1 MGRLGDWD
9 KVEKRNRPV
18 KFTRSDEL
26 WEYAKMC
33 VLIFLACTYLYFLF
47 WGQKDMSKRV
57 EMTINKKV
65 IENVLEK
72 FSEDQINLGSSSARK
87 MIAEKIEEALLLKGL
102 RHDIYWK

>member
-1 MGRLGDWD
+1 
-9 KVEKRNRPV
+9 
-18 KFTRSDEL
+18 
-26 WEYAKMC
+26 
-33 VLIFLACTYLYFLF
+33 
-47 WGQKDMSKRV
+47 MSKRV

-65 IENVLEK
+65 IESVLEK

>member
-1 MGRLGDWD
+1 
-9 KVEKRNRPV
+9 
-18 KFTRSDEL
+18 
-26 WEYAKMC
+26 
-33 VLIFLACTYLYFLF
+33 
-47 WGQKDMSKRV
+47 MSKRV